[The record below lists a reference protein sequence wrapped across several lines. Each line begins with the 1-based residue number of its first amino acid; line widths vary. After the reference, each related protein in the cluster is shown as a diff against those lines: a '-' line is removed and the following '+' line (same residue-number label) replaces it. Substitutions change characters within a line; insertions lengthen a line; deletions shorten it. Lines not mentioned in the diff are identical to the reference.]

1 MIRNYT
7 TLCRL
12 ETFEERFAYLRLDG
26 KVGAETFGFDR
37 YLNQAFYS
45 QDPEWKRVRDKV
57 IIRDCGCDLG
67 HPDHEIHGVWI
78 NGIYKKPKILIHHMN
93 PLTKDDILNRTEF
106 LLNPEY
112 LICTKKLTHDAIHYG
127 NDKLLPRGPVE
138 RTPYDTCPWRKS

>member
-12 ETFEERFAYLRLDG
+12 KTFEERFAYLRLDG

-78 NGIYKKPKILIHHMN
+78 NGVYKKPKILIHHMN
-93 PLTKDDILNRTEF
+93 PISKMDILDATDI

-112 LICTKKLTHDAIHYG
+112 LISVTRNTHNAIHYG
-127 NDKLLPRGPVE
+127 DRSLLVSEPITRS
-138 RTPYDTCPWRKS
+138 RYDTCPWKR

>member
-1 MIRNYT
+1 MTRNYT
-7 TLCRL
+7 DLCRL
-12 ETFEERFAYLRLDG
+12 GTFEERFAYLRLDG

-45 QDPEWKRVRDKV
+45 QDPEWKRVRDRV
-57 IIRDCGCDLG
+57 IIRDCGCDLA

-78 NGIYKKPKILIHHMN
+78 NGVYKKPKILIHHMN

-138 RTPYDTCPWRKS
+138 RTPYDTCPWRKP